1 MTHLIPGIQLRPVR
15 RIGRASTRRFP
26 WPGRSTGVRVVEGEF
41 YPMVKLF
48 NREFPL
54 SAKARSLVFTH
65 CAWVLESLARKTG
78 QLTGELEQ
86 GTRSRPK
93 GV

>member
-1 MTHLIPGIQLRPVR
+1 
-15 RIGRASTRRFP
+15 
-26 WPGRSTGVRVVEGEF
+26 
-41 YPMVKLF
+41 MVKLF
-48 NREFPL
+48 DREFLL

-65 CAWVLESLARKTG
+65 CAWVLESLAQKAG

-93 GV
+93 GVQKPSEAEGRDEHQDDELNKHGSQ